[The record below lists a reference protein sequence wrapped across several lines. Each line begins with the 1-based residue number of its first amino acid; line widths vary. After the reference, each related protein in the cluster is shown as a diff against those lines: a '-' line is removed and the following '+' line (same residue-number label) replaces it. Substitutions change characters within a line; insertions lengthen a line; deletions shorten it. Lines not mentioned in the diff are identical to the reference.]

1 MPKFTGKR
9 QTRWYQAQATCAA
22 IEHFMHSG
30 DWPND
35 HWNMPKALRLVQD
48 ITGQRFGPLALHS
61 ACDALQFY
69 MDREMA
75 EYDAQTIG
83 SSLTK
88 WLARWRLAR

>member
-22 IEHFMHSG
+22 IEHFMSEG
-30 DWPND
+30 DWPAD
-35 HWNMPKALRLVQD
+35 HWNIQKALRLTQD

-61 ACDALQFY
+61 ACNALQFY

-75 EYDAQTIG
+75 EYEANTAANALMRWLNSWRDA
-83 SSLTK
+83 
-88 WLARWRLAR
+88 